1 MCNFWFSDSA
11 SLSNVYAEKK
21 KSYFEQVKLQYNLN
35 PSNDPGTTRQNKCP
49 WVLMLHLWV
58 TPEYTYSFAHSGGP
72 SMQSLNVQLGD
83 PQDPQKEDPR
93 EGEIAN

>member
-1 MCNFWFSDSA
+1 
-11 SLSNVYAEKK
+11 
-21 KSYFEQVKLQYNLN
+21 
-35 PSNDPGTTRQNKCP
+35 
-49 WVLMLHLWV
+49 MLHLWV